1 MKKIIITTTIHEP
14 TPAIRLFD
22 QMEDWELIVVGDRKT
37 PQDYQLGRGTFIAC
51 AQIEADYKKL
61 LDAIGWNTVDLGRN
75 VGFIEAFRRG
85 ADIAATIDDDNIPL
99 SNWGKNVMVGNDVR
113 VVEYGKPNAMMFDPL
128 SVTTQNHLWHRGF
141 PLQAIPK
148 VPDRLPVQPIK
159 RHILVQADLWL
170 GDPDIDAICRMIHDP
185 LVDDYGVLPPLFTG
199 GQFSPFNT
207 QNTFLAREALV
218 DFCSLP
224 FLGRMDDIWG
234 SYLFEANHPRSV
246 AYGPPSV
253 YSHRCPHDLQQDF
266 RDEILGYE
274 RGYEF
279 VTALAGGDRTAALAL
294 MPLETVEAFEIYR
307 SYYR

>member
-1 MKKIIITTTIHEP
+1 MKKIIITTTIHAP

-22 QMEDWELIVVGDRKT
+22 QMEDWELIVVADKKT
-37 PQDYQLGRGTFIAC
+37 PDDYSLERGDVISC
-51 AQIEADYKKL
+51 GEIEAGYKRL
-61 LDAIGWNTVDLGRN
+61 LGIIGWNSVDLGRN
-75 VGFIEAFRRG
+75 VGFIEAFKRG
-85 ADIAATIDDDNIPL
+85 ADIVATIDDDNMPL
-99 SNWGKNVMVGNDVR
+99 SNWGKNVVVGTDVS
-113 VVEYGKPNAMMFDPL
+113 VTEYLSQSNGMLFDPL

-141 PLQAIPK
+141 PLQAIPQR
-148 VPDRLPVQPIK
+148 PDRDRRDL

-185 LVDDYGVLPPLFTG
+185 LVDDFGLLPLLFTG
-199 GQFSPFNT
+199 GRFSPFNT
-207 QNTFLAREALV
+207 QNTFLAREALI

>member
-22 QMEDWELIVVGDRKT
+22 AMDDWDLIVVADKGT
-37 PQDYQLGRGTFIAC
+37 PQDYQLKHGTFIAC
-51 AQIEADYKKL
+51 GQIEADYKKL

-85 ADIAATIDDDNIPL
+85 ADIVATIDDDNIPL
-99 SNWGKNVMVGNDVR
+99 ANWGKNVRVGSDIHIT
-113 VVEYGKPNAMMFDPL
+113 EYGNPDSLLFDPL
-128 SVTTQNHLWHRGF
+128 SITTQGHLWHRGF
-141 PLQAIPK
+141 PLSAVAERPESQQFEM
-148 VPDRLPVQPIK
+148 VRRRV
-159 RHILVQADLWL
+159 LVQADLWL

-185 LVDDYGVLPPLFTG
+185 LVDDFGVLPALFAG
-199 GQFSPFNT
+199 GRFSPFNT
-207 QNTFLAREALV
+207 QNTFLAREALI

-246 AYGPPSV
+246 VYGPPSV
-253 YSHRCPHDLQQDF
+253 YSQRYPHDIQQDF

-279 VTALAGGDRTAALAL
+279 VTALASGDRTAALAM
-294 MPLETVEAFEIYR
+294 MPPETGEAFEIYR